1 MGWEETGG
9 CTEAAGCDETGACEE
24 PGSCEETTGCE
35 MSVPPEAAL
44 LTADVAAHHTVLINQ
59 QIGMDRRIGRVIG
72 HFIDPLA
79 AYLSG

>member
-44 LTADVAAHHTVLINQ
+44 LTAEEEAIPWE
-59 QIGMDRRIGRVIG
+59 
-72 HFIDPLA
+72 PLSCPSNGSIKP
-79 AYLSG
+79 LSSVEQMSPPTTRSS